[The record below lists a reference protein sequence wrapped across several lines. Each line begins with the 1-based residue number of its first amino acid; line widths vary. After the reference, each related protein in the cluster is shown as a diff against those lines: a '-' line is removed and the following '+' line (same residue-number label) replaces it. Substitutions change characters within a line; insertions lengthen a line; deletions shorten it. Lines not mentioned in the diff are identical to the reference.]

1 VSSGATQDDLEA
13 LGSLV
18 RRIAVFVHNSDRGR
32 PSVPA
37 ALAACYLFRRRME
50 LRWLVALVSP
60 LFIASCLYWFP
71 PLVNGVANNAEYGAW
86 FGVAVMM
93 WGFGGVCASIVV
105 LLTWT
110 FVERA
115 RNR

>member
-1 VSSGATQDDLEA
+1 MTLRHLAHSFEELPFSSITAIVAGL
-13 LGSLV
+13 
-18 RRIAVFVHNSDRGR
+18 
-32 PSVPA
+32 SVPA